1 MLRFLRYFL
10 FIALFGTAFSLKATH
25 IRGGEITY
33 KWISGYTYSITLTTY
48 NDDGPS
54 VADRCK
60 LTIYFGDGDSCQ
72 AVRENGAVAPSSSEC
87 PTSKLGVIL
96 KPGFK
101 QNIYSCTHTYN
112 APGIF
117 KIYVFDRNRNSGVIN
132 IPNSVN
138 QPFYIE
144 SLLTI
149 SAFLGQN
156 NSSVLSFVPIDEAA
170 LNKCFYHNTGAY
182 DIDGDSLSY
191 EVVRCKGEDA
201 MGIGAPI
208 PGYSFPTYGTG
219 GNFSIDS
226 LTGTLSWC
234 NPQLN
239 GEYNIAIL
247 IKEWRRSGCNGS
259 YTLIGYVTRD
269 MQIVVN
275 NAATNPPQFSVVT
288 KTCVEAGSV
297 LNTTINTSDAEN
309 ATLTITATGS
319 PFALSTAAFSS
330 APAVNATGTF
340 SWAATCSNIRQQK
353 HTAYFKVIESSSPVA
368 LSNFLVY
375 DISVIAPAP
384 QNLIATPAL
393 NTMQLSWNKPACH
406 PISGNKIVGY
416 DIYRVVG
423 ASTWTHSACERG
435 VPASSGFS
443 FVGSTFS
450 ENDTTAIDYSV
461 ISLPNNTTCSYAVFA
476 VYADCSQSYASTTA
490 SNQLVI
496 GVDEK
501 TKNNYSANLFPNPSS
516 GLFNLEL
523 VTGKE
528 THFMIT
534 LFDVNGRKIKSF
546 GSTFV
551 NGKAKIELDLKEFEN
566 GYYVLKIESE
576 EKNALYKPIIK
587 LD

>member
-1 MLRFLRYFL
+1 MLRFVRYFL

-25 IRGGEITY
+25 NRAGEITY

-48 NDDGPS
+48 TDDGPS

-60 LTIYFGDGDSCQ
+60 MTIYTGSDSCV
-72 AVRENGAVAPSSSEC
+72 AYRENGPIGPSTPEC
-87 PTSKLGVIL
+87 PSSKLGVIL

-101 QNIYSCTHTYN
+101 KNVYSCVHTYN
-112 APGIF
+112 GPGIY
-117 KIYVFDRNRNSGVIN
+117 KIYVFDRNRNSGVVN

-149 SAFLGQN
+149 SAFLGPN
-156 NSSVLSFVPIDEAA
+156 NSSILSFVPIDEAA
-170 LNKCFYHNTGAY
+170 LFKCFYHNTGAY

-191 EVVRCKGEDA
+191 ELVMCKGEDP
-201 MGIGAPI
+201 IGTIGVTI
-208 PGYSFPTYGTG
+208 PGYSYPAYGTG

-239 GEYNIAIL
+239 GEYNVAIL
-247 IKEWRRSGCNGS
+247 IKEWRRSGCSGS
-259 YTLIGYVTRD
+259 YSLIGYVTRD

-330 APAVNATGTF
+330 APSVNATGNF
-340 SWAATCSNIRQQK
+340 SWATICSNIRKQK
-353 HTAYFKVIESSSPVA
+353 HTAYFKVIENSSPVA

-384 QNLIATPAL
+384 QNLIVTPAL
-393 NTMQLSWNKPACH
+393 NTMQLSWNKPSCH
-406 PISGNKIVGY
+406 PTSGNKIVGY
-416 DIYRVVG
+416 DIYRIVG
-423 ASTWTHSACERG
+423 PSTWSHAACERG

-476 VYADCSQSYASTTA
+476 VYSDCSQSYASTTA

-501 TKNNYSANLFPNPSS
+501 NKNNYSANLFPNPGSNI
-516 GLFNLEL
+516 FNLEL
-523 VTGKE
+523 SAEKKAYFVIE
-528 THFMIT
+528 
-534 LFDVNGRKIKSF
+534 LFDVNGHKIKSF

-551 NGKAKIELDLKEFEN
+551 NGKTKFELDLKEFEN
-566 GYYVLKIESE
+566 GYYILKIESE
-576 EKNALYKPIIK
+576 EKNCLYKPIIK

>member
-1 MLRFLRYFL
+1 MLRFVRYFL

-25 IRGGEITY
+25 NRAGEITY

-48 NDDGPS
+48 TDDGPS
-54 VADRCK
+54 VADRCQM
-60 LTIYFGDGDSCQ
+60 TIYTGEGSCV
-72 AVRENGAVAPSSSEC
+72 AVRENGASAPSSATC
-87 PTSKLGVIL
+87 PVSKLGEIL

-101 QNIYSCTHTYN
+101 KNVYSCVHTYGGQ
-112 APGIF
+112 GIY
-117 KIYVFDRNRNSGVIN
+117 KIYVFDTNRNSGIVN

-149 SAFLGQN
+149 SAFLGPN

-191 EVVRCKGEDA
+191 ELIMCKGEDA
-201 MGIGAPI
+201 FGNIGVTI
-208 PGYSFPTYGTG
+208 PGYSFPTNGTG

-234 NPQLN
+234 SPQQA
-239 GEYNIAIL
+239 GEYNVAIL
-247 IKEWRRSGCNGS
+247 IKEWRRSGCSGN
-259 YTLIGYVTRD
+259 YALIGFVTRD
-269 MQIVVN
+269 MQILVSN
-275 NAATNPPQFSVVT
+275 GATNPPQFSVLT
-288 KTCVEAGSV
+288 KTCIEAGSV
-297 LNTTINTSDAEN
+297 LSTNINTSDAEN

-330 APAVNATGTF
+330 AASVNAAGTF
-340 SWAATCSNIRQQK
+340 SWAATCSNIRKQK
-353 HTAYFKVIESSSPVA
+353 HTAYFKVTENSSPVS

-375 DISVIAPAP
+375 DISVIAAAP
-384 QNLIATPAL
+384 QNLIVTPAL

-406 PISGNKIVGY
+406 PTSGNKIVGY
-416 DIYRVVG
+416 DIYRIVG

-450 ENDTTAIDYSV
+450 ENDTTAVDYSV

-476 VYADCSQSYASTTA
+476 VYSDCSQSYASTTA

-501 TKNNYSANLFPNPSS
+501 IKNNYSANLFPNPSS
-516 GLFNLEL
+516 AIFNLEL
-523 VTGKE
+523 VSEKQSYFSIE
-528 THFMIT
+528 
-534 LFDVNGRKIKSF
+534 LFDVNGRKIKAF

-551 NGKAKIELDLKEFEN
+551 NGKTKLELDLKEFEN

-576 EKNALYKPIIK
+576 EKNCSYKPIIK